1 LDLDFALQAGF
12 TLTLDAISYWEF
24 GLLKLL
30 AEERR
35 RYEMEQIE
43 RARNKSYGR

>member
-1 LDLDFALQAGF
+1 LQAGF
-12 TLTLDAISYWEF
+12 TVKLSEVSYWEY

-35 RYEMEQIE
+35 RFEMEEIE
-43 RARNKSYGR
+43 RARNKSHGR